1 MKITWSN
8 YMEVTWLLDHDK
20 RSLKYAKICFN
31 LKKSLTS
38 NLYLK
43 SILSNKPQQ
52 VSSNFTTGKVII
64 SNGFDWEQ
72 VENAEIPL
80 RDTKDTFSTNITAKV
95 VGIFFFRLQKYQIS
109 MLWLLWHFQ
118 FKLQSSMPTIEK

>member
-20 RSLKYAKICFN
+20 RSLKYTKICFN
-31 LKKSLTS
+31 FKKSLTS

-52 VSSNFTTGKVII
+52 VSSNITTGKVII